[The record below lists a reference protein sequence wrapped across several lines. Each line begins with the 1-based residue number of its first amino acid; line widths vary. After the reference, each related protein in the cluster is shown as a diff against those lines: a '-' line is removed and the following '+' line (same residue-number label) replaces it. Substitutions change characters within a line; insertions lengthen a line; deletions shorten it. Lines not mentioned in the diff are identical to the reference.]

1 MKSTDEIRAANIT
14 SPLSSCA
21 QIHSKRENNMEFHFQ
36 ADKKVFYVGSQSL
49 NLTDAM

>member
-36 ADKKVFYVGSQSL
+36 GDKKKVFYVGSQSL
-49 NLTDAM
+49 NAM